1 MNYIR
6 LQNQKH
12 FRLPIKLKLGT
23 SSYLNLFNSPG
34 KTVSSWSWRGN
45 FGKVISVIN
54 LFLYL
59 FCLMLRTPLSGIVEY
74 IHTGVLC
81 VWIITEVKKN
91 VRSAL
96 ERFRANNCDTAFF
109 LIVVTFK
116 CSQYK
121 HAELTN
127 IINEA
132 CFQSHIHTCSLN
144 KIILLNSFIVEGN
157 KWSYILKGTVMQV
170 M

>member
-45 FGKVISVIN
+45 FGKVISIIN

-59 FCLMLRTPLSGIVEY
+59 FLPNVTYSFIRYCWIYT
-74 IHTGVLC
+74 TGVLC

-157 KWSYILKGTVMQV
+157 EWSYILKGTVMQV

>member
-12 FRLPIKLKLGT
+12 FRLPIRLKLGT

-34 KTVSSWSWRGN
+34 KTVSSWSRRGN
-45 FGKVISVIN
+45 FGKVISIIN

-59 FCLMLRTPLSGIVEY
+59 SCLMLRTPLSDVVEY
-74 IHTGVLC
+74 IHTGALC

-157 KWSYILKGTVMQV
+157 EWSYILKGTVMQV